1 MVQWMTYNITNKN
14 YNNNN
19 NNNNNDNNNNNYYNN
34 NNYKMQ
40 KMIYILKKTF

>member
-14 YNNNN
+14 NNNN
-19 NNNNNDNNNNNYYNN
+19 NNNNNYYNN

>member
-1 MVQWMTYNITNKN
+1 MVQWATYNITNKN

-19 NNNNNDNNNNNYYNN
+19 NNNNNYYNN